1 MAPREDR
8 IVILTTGSRTTRA
21 GHGIHELLQQPSVK
35 ISTRAAKR
43 TSNGHAGEGDWI
55 VGEELD
61 GMIERHEPVD
71 VVYPVRGGKIR
82 DWDAL
87 LAIW

>member
-21 GHGIHELLQQPSVK
+21 GHGIHELLQRPAVQV
-35 ISTRAAKR
+35 STRAAKR
-43 TSNGHAGEGDWI
+43 LSSQGEVEWI

-61 GMIERHEPVD
+61 DMLQRHEAVD
-71 VVYPVRGGKIR
+71 VIYPIRNGKVK

-87 LAIW
+87 IAVW